1 MNQLAER
8 TERLPMDSVGM
19 STGSTGA
26 KIAPQ
31 NLAEVV
37 KFAEVMCR
45 ADIALP
51 KHLRGNAGACM
62 AVSLQALDWQMN
74 PFAVASKSYQV
85 NGMIAYEA
93 QLIIAV
99 INTRSG
105 IEGRLEYRFEGEGAD
120 KVCIASG
127 KLDGK
132 VLEVRSPK
140 FKDITPKNSP
150 LWKSDPDQQH
160 CYYTGRAWGR
170 RHTPEVILGV
180 YDRDEAEQFQGPDNA
195 RDITPQPTVMQRL
208 RQNATQ
214 QPTGDRE
221 GFDSSF
227 VHSETE
233 QTLTGLDGEIL
244 NDETES
250 DAPPPPSD
258 TSDEPP
264 PPSDE
269 ETGPAPVSST
279 SSDTS
284 AAAGVSDSAGDPN
297 PPSES
302 PAPETENG
310 LLIQFA
316 RDVLPMAA
324 DTETSGAALKAI
336 ENEWAPRIKAMSPE
350 GQAKANSISKS
361 MRAIFNGNTSLDS
374 ALDYYAEALGC
385 SIYDLGA
392 DANG

>member
-1 MNQLAER
+1 MNQLAQN

-31 NLAEVV
+31 NLGEVV

-74 PFAVASKSYQV
+74 PFAVASKSYSV
-85 NGMIAYEA
+85 NGTIAYEA

-105 IEGRLEYRFEGEGAD
+105 IEGRLEYSFEGEGGD
-120 KVCIASG
+120 RVCIASG

-160 CYYTGRAWGR
+160 CYYTGRSWGR

-180 YDRDEAEQFQGPDNA
+180 YDRDEVEEFRGPDNA
-195 RDITPQPTVMQRL
+195 RDVTPKASLSARL
-208 RQNATQ
+208 AQSQSGTQ
-214 QPTGDRE
+214 DAAGEQE
-221 GFDSSF
+221 GFTASPAADERSDA
-227 VHSETE
+227 
-233 QTLTGLDGEIL
+233 LTGEVLDNTPSDDTPSTASSSADAG
-244 NDETES
+244 NTPVDEAGADDSPAS
-250 DAPPPPSD
+250 DASASTIFPIDRADLIECAKEMLWLAHDPHAVE
-258 TSDEPP
+258 EPAKREDALIH
-264 PPSDE
+264 SKTEWEGKLKDLHE
-269 ETGPAPVSST
+269 QIGSIFVS
-279 SSDTS
+279 
-284 AAAGVSDSAGDPN
+284 
-297 PPSES
+297 
-302 PAPETENG
+302 
-310 LLIQFA
+310 
-316 RDVLPMAA
+316 
-324 DTETSGAALKAI
+324 
-336 ENEWAPRIKAMSPE
+336 
-350 GQAKANSISKS
+350 AKAV
-361 MRAIFNGNTSLDS
+361 ANGKRTLLQAGQFLSEVLDCNLS
-374 ALDYYAEALGC
+374 
-385 SIYDLGA
+385 DLGGI
-392 DANG
+392 DG

>member
-1 MNQLAER
+1 MNQLA
-8 TERLPMDSVGM
+8 TNNERLPMDSVGM

-85 NGMIAYEA
+85 NGQIAYEA

-105 IEGRLEYRFEGEGAD
+105 IEGRLEYRFEGEGAE

-127 KLDGK
+127 KLEGK
-132 VLEVRSPK
+132 ILEVRSPK

-180 YDRDEAEQFQGPDNA
+180 YDRDEVEQFQGPDNA
-195 RDITPQPTVMQRL
+195 RDVTPAQPSVMARL
-208 RQNATQ
+208 RAAQEAPQ
-214 QPTGDRE
+214 QPEDERE
-221 GFDSSF
+221 GFDAAF

-233 QTLTGLDGEIL
+233 TALTGEIL
-244 NDETES
+244 PNTNS
-250 DAPPPPSD
+250 DD
-258 TSDEPP
+258 
-264 PPSDE
+264 
-269 ETGPAPVSST
+269 
-279 SSDTS
+279 
-284 AAAGVSDSAGDPN
+284 
-297 PPSES
+297 ES
-302 PAPETENG
+302 PAPSSDNAGMTPVNEAGADDVPASDAPASTDPERDI
-310 LLIQFA
+310 LIRFA
-316 RDVLPMAA
+316 AEMLPMAA
-324 DTETSGAALKAI
+324 TAPTEAWKEVEKGWSEGEMKKLSAAGLDKAKAI
-336 ENEWAPRIKAMSPE
+336 SMSL
-350 GQAKANSISKS
+350 
-361 MRAIFNGNTSLDS
+361 RAIAKGNTSMES
-374 ALDYYAEALGC
+374 AVEYYAEVLDCKA
-385 SIYDLGA
+385 SDLGGV
-392 DANG
+392 DG

>member
-1 MNQLAER
+1 MNQLA
-8 TERLPMDSVGM
+8 TNNERLPMDSVGM

-85 NGMIAYEA
+85 NGQIAYEA

-105 IEGRLEYRFEGEGAD
+105 IEGRLEYRFEGEGAE

-127 KLDGK
+127 KLEGK
-132 VLEVRSPK
+132 ILEVRSPK

-180 YDRDEAEQFQGPDNA
+180 YDRDEVEQFQGPDNA
-195 RDITPQPTVMQRL
+195 RDVTPAQPSVMARL
-208 RQNATQ
+208 RAAQEAPQ
-214 QPTGDRE
+214 QPEDERE
-221 GFDSSF
+221 GFDAAF

-233 QTLTGLDGEIL
+233 TALTGEIL
-244 NDETES
+244 PNTNS
-250 DAPPPPSD
+250 DD
-258 TSDEPP
+258 
-264 PPSDE
+264 
-269 ETGPAPVSST
+269 
-279 SSDTS
+279 
-284 AAAGVSDSAGDPN
+284 
-297 PPSES
+297 ES
-302 PAPETENG
+302 PAPSSDNTGMTPVNEAGADDVPASDAPASTDPERDI
-310 LLIQFA
+310 LIRFA
-316 RDVLPMAA
+316 AEMLPMAA
-324 DTETSGAALKAI
+324 TAPTEAWKEVEKGWSEGEMKKLSAAGLEKAKAI
-336 ENEWAPRIKAMSPE
+336 SMSL
-350 GQAKANSISKS
+350 
-361 MRAIFNGNTSLDS
+361 RAIAKGNTNLES
-374 ALDYYAEALGC
+374 AAEYYAEVLDCKA
-385 SIYDLGA
+385 SDLGGV
-392 DANG
+392 DD

>member
-1 MNQLAER
+1 MNQLA
-8 TERLPMDSVGM
+8 TNNERLPMDSVGM

-85 NGMIAYEA
+85 NGQIAYEA

-105 IEGRLEYRFEGEGAD
+105 IEGRLEYRFEGEGAE

-127 KLDGK
+127 KLEGK
-132 VLEVRSPK
+132 ILEVRSPK

-180 YDRDEAEQFQGPDNA
+180 YDRDEVEQFQGPDNA
-195 RDITPQPTVMQRL
+195 RDVTPAQPSVMARL
-208 RQNATQ
+208 RAAQEAPQ
-214 QPTGDRE
+214 QPEDERE
-221 GFDSSF
+221 GFDAAF

-233 QTLTGLDGEIL
+233 TALTGEIL
-244 NDETES
+244 PNTNS
-250 DAPPPPSD
+250 DD
-258 TSDEPP
+258 
-264 PPSDE
+264 
-269 ETGPAPVSST
+269 
-279 SSDTS
+279 
-284 AAAGVSDSAGDPN
+284 
-297 PPSES
+297 ES
-302 PAPETENG
+302 PAPSSDNAGMTPVNEAGADDVPASDAPASTIPEAVRKHF
-310 LLIQFA
+310 IDFA
-316 RDVLPMAA
+316 RK
-324 DTETSGAALKAI
+324 ALTTATDAQLGVAQRMQAI
-336 ENEWAPRIKAMSPE
+336 DNME
-350 GQAKANSISKS
+350 
-361 MRAIFNGNTSLDS
+361 
-374 ALDYYAEALGC
+374 LDYRDVVPEAFWGKLEGLKVPAQYVISGDRTADRARNYIAKDLLDC
-385 SIYDLGA
+385 NLSDLGGV
-392 DANG
+392 DG